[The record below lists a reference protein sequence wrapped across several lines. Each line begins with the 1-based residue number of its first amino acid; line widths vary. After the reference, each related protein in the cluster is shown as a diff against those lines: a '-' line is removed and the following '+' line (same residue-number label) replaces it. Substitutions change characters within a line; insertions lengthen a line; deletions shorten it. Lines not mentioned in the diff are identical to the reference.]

1 MVVVLQLIRI
11 LIDLKVHSVPQNNT
25 HSLTPT
31 AITVFY
37 NYIIIYNLS
46 RTTLWKF
53 GSCIDPALINYFWET
68 IMVELRAW
76 GLIIGIKLK

>member
-1 MVVVLQLIRI
+1 MVVVLQLIHI
-11 LIDLKVHSVPQNNT
+11 LIDFKVHSVPQNNT
-25 HSLTPT
+25 LTHT